1 MPESR
6 VRSVLQSIFRV
17 RLHNS
22 SSSSNNSDVTNGNS
36 SGNNDNDAS
45 GNNLLALE
53 HTNELLMQQEQDDP
67 HSYSEVMSSILME
80 VLTLMS
86 AGKFPPGVK
95 KKEHATTKAARLRY
109 LADCYRRTEET
120 FGKKYAEVGNPLIED
135 SHMK

>member
-17 RLHNS
+17 RVHNS
-22 SSSSNNSDVTNGNS
+22 SSSDVTNGNS
-36 SGNNDNDAS
+36 SNDNDSAS
-45 GNNLLALE
+45 GNNLLAIE
-53 HTNELLMQQEQDDP
+53 HANELLMQQEQDDP
-67 HSYSEVMSSILME
+67 HNYSEVMSSILME

-120 FGKKYAEVGNPLIED
+120 FGKKYAEVGTSLLKS
-135 SHMK
+135 SHMQ

>member
-1 MPESR
+1 MNGSLHIKFSFSSSEMPESR

-22 SSSSNNSDVTNGNS
+22 SSSNNSDVTNGNS
-36 SGNNDNDAS
+36 SGGSNDNDAS

-53 HTNELLMQQEQDDP
+53 HTNELLMQQQEDDP
-67 HSYSEVMSSILME
+67 AAAASAASAADYSEVMASILME

-95 KKEHATTKAARLRY
+95 KKEHVS
-109 LADCYRRTEET
+109 CYDD
-120 FGKKYAEVGNPLIED
+120 KK
-135 SHMK
+135 K